1 MLRLLCLALLLPGCG
16 STTCLSADF
25 EEAPPG
31 AFAWTPDDIGWAHS
45 ELPGDPDGDVVKIDP
60 IDATQIAAIE
70 PGPLPT
76 RAVRITAP
84 GVASPVSLRA
94 VPAGAPLTSGTIT
107 VSFSGRFEAPTAGFS
122 PEASWLLVATDS
134 NDVIVG
140 GLVLSAGGSTLAWG
154 GSDFTFDPDARVD
167 PTLPFTLTAVIR
179 PAERYVALTVVSD
192 GITLVEDEVVEIP
205 ADGVGDVA
213 ALVFWGTEGALVLD
227 DVQVSQD

>member
-1 MLRLLCLALLLPGCG
+1 MRRLLLLALLLPGCG
-16 STTCLSADF
+16 ATMCLSADF

-31 AFAWTPDDIGWAHS
+31 AFTWTADDLGWAAS
-45 ELPGDPDGDVVKIDP
+45 DLPGEPDGDVVKIDP
-60 IDATQIAAIE
+60 IDAPQIATIP

-94 VPAGAPLTSGTIT
+94 VPAGAPLASGTIT
-107 VSFSGRFEAPTAGFS
+107 VSFSGRFEAPISGFS

-140 GLVLSAGGSTLAWG
+140 GLVLTDGGATLAWG

-167 PTLPFTLTAVIR
+167 PTLPFTLRATLR
-179 PAERYVALTVVSD
+179 PAERYVALTVMSN
-192 GITLVEDEVVEIP
+192 GHTLVEDEVVEIP
-205 ADGVGDVA
+205 AEGVGDVA

-227 DVQVSQD
+227 DVRVEQE